1 MRYKYF
7 YSEVTAMKG
16 KWFLIVAFVL
26 GLHWVVNGI
35 PLHAQNPA
43 KTFTLLYTNNING
56 EIDPCPT

>member
-1 MRYKYF
+1 
-7 YSEVTAMKG
+7 MKG

-35 PLHAQNPA
+35 PLHAQKPA